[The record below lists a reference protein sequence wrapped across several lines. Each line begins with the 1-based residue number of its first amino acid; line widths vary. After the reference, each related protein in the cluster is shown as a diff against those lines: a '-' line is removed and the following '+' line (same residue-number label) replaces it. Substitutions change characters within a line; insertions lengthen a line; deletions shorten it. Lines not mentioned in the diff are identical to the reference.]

1 MRPARRD
8 GKRPWGKKPR
18 SCSENLMAGNVYII
32 VTIID
37 DNSIYIYVYEY
48 VYYIYI
54 YIKKYLHIYIYVY
67 NLMHYVYSDGMYIH
81 TNPMVYFFVPDFV
94 V

>member
-1 MRPARRD
+1 
-8 GKRPWGKKPR
+8 
-18 SCSENLMAGNVYII
+18 MAGNVYII

-37 DNSIYIYVYEY
+37 DNSIYIYMCMNMYI
-48 VYYIYI
+48 YIYI
-54 YIKKYLHIYIYVY
+54 YIKNIYIYIYIYVY

>member
-1 MRPARRD
+1 M
-8 GKRPWGKKPR
+8 
-18 SCSENLMAGNVYII
+18 CMNMYIL
-32 VTIID
+32 
-37 DNSIYIYVYEY
+37 YILK
-48 VYYIYI
+48 IFT
-54 YIKKYLHIYIYVY
+54 YIYVY